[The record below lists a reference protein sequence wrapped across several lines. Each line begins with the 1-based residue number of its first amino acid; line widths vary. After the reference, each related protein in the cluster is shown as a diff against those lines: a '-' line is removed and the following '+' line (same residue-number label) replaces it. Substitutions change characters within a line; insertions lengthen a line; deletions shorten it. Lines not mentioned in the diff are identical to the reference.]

1 MTRWKLLSISLTAS
15 VCLFAALLP
24 YTADADDKATHARAQ
39 SLTDFSLS
47 EEQPQESE
55 PMQDEKP
62 FDEDLQ
68 DEEPFDEEPADAEP
82 IDAEPADAEP
92 IDEDLQDAEP
102 IDEEPADE
110 SGTALDEDA
119 DAALRE
125 QIRTTYQ
132 TAKKKAKIK
141 SFKGKCGRYVN
152 QQLVILK
159 INKKYI
165 GCNGNREFDMYRKK
179 KKSSG
184 GYTIHAFGA
193 KTYSLQDALEVI
205 ENMDPHARN
214 ILIGFEKGTSKSG
227 RKYGH
232 TLLIHGIENGSV
244 YFSDSFAQTV
254 DETRY
259 QEGEPIVCTIERF
272 AELYQKYRLDGVIW
286 FESSSQ

>member
-55 PMQDEKP
+55 PMQDEEP

-82 IDAEPADAEP
+82 IDAEPADEG
-92 IDEDLQDAEP
+92 
-102 IDEEPADE
+102 
-110 SGTALDEDA
+110 GTALDEDA